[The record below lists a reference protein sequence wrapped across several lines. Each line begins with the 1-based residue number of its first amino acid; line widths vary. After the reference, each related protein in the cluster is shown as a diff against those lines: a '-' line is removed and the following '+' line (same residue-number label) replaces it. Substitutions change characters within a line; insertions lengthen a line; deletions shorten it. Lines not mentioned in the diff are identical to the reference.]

1 MSPHNLEVSS
11 GSELRQKKGDPRIGI
26 GMRASYVE
34 TFNVQDSGMVGYQ
47 RAGSVTLYHVFPK
60 VWFWSLLS
68 ADTL

>member
-1 MSPHNLEVSS
+1 MEVSS

-47 RAGSVTLYHVFPK
+47 RAGSVTLYHVFPSFQRVHHPLAK
-60 VWFWSLLS
+60 YQNGS
-68 ADTL
+68 